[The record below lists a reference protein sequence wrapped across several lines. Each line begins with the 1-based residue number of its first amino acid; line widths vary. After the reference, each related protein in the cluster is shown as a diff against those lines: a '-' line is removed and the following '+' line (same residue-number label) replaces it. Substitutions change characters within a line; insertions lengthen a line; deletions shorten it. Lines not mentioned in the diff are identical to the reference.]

1 MSKENIIKKW
11 FEDNGDFT
19 HRINYDL
26 NSASIVFDIGGYE
39 GTWSEEIYN
48 KYNCNL
54 YIFEPIKK
62 YYDLIY
68 HKFNKF
74 NNIKI
79 YNFGFSNKDEEI
91 KIYHS
96 NDSSSIYKKFIN
108 FHDIENIKLKNFCK
122 FLINENIKKIDL
134 MKINIEGC
142 EYDLLDHIIQNN
154 LHLNIKNIQ
163 IQFHD
168 FVVDSK
174 SRRDYIREKLKKSHN
189 LTYDYEFVWENW
201 ELK

>member
-39 GTWSEEIYN
+39 GTWSEKIYN

-68 HKFNKF
+68 NKFNKF

-79 YNFGFSNKDEEI
+79 YNFGMSNKDEEI

-96 NDSSSIYKKFIN
+96 NDCSSIYREFIN
-108 FHDIENIKLKNFCK
+108 FQDIENIKLKNFCK
-122 FLINENIKKIDL
+122 FLINENIKEINL
-134 MKINIEGC
+134 IKINIEGC
-142 EYDLLDHIIQNN
+142 EYNLLDHIIQNN

-163 IQFHD
+163 VQFHD
-168 FVVDSK
+168 FIVDSK
-174 SRRDYIREKLKKSHN
+174 SRRNYIRENLKKSHK

-201 ELK
+201 QLK